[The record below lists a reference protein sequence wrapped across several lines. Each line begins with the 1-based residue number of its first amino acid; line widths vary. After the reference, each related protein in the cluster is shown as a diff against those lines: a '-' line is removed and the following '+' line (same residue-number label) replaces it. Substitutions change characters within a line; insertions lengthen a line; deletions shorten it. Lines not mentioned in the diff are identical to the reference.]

1 MSQSKEALIEAAI
14 LTSQEPLTEKALC
27 QIFEPALSYDLLN
40 DLLNQLSVRWQD
52 RALTLCH
59 TASGW
64 QFQVKKEAF
73 SVLGRLNPEKPPR
86 YSRAVLE
93 TLAIIAY
100 QQPVT
105 RGDIEAIR
113 GVVVSSSVMQTLSE
127 RGWIEI
133 IGQKDVLGRPSLWA
147 TTPQFLHDLSLTSLE
162 DLPPLTELGQLVL
175 PEESNNDK
183 PAVEDTAED

>member
-1 MSQSKEALIEAAI
+1 MYQDKEALIEAAI
-14 LTSQEPLTEKALC
+14 LTSQDPLTEKALC
-27 QIFEPALSYDLLN
+27 RIFEPPLSYDSLG
-40 DLLNQLSVRWQD
+40 DLLNRLKVRWND

-64 QFQVKKEAF
+64 QFQVKKDAF
-73 SVLGRLNPEKPPR
+73 SFLGRLTAEKPPR

-113 GVVVSSSVMQTLSE
+113 GVAVSSSVMQVLNE
-127 RGWIEI
+127 RGWIEV

-147 TTPQFLHDLSLTSLE
+147 TTPQFLHDLNLTNLE

-175 PEESNNDK
+175 PEEVTENK
-183 PAVEDTAED
+183 PAVDNTAED